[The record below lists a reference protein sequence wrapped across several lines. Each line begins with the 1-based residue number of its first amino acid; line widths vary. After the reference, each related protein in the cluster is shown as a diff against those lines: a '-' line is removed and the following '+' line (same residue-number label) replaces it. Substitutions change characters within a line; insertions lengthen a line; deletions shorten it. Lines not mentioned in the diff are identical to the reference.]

1 MLESEV
7 RINKLLQDEGARRYI
22 VTRLLLIYP
31 EDLSEAA
38 GRFVQRWIEG
48 RDQLRSNVAPEDEGM
63 PLPATA
69 PSLASDQASTPLLPL
84 FLGAPRPRC
93 AASIPEVSY
102 LALVRWAASPNASME
117 ELAQR
122 HGISATLFYR
132 YLVKAFAL
140 MGVARDHRPGG
151 WERRCAEALRL
162 LRAP

>member
-38 GRFVQRWIEG
+38 CRFVQRWIERRNEMRG
-48 RDQLRSNVAPEDEGM
+48 AGGQEDEGAA
-63 PLPATA
+63 LPARA
-69 PSLASDQASTPLLPL
+69 PSETPGGPPLLPL
-84 FLGAPRPRC
+84 FLGASRPGC
-93 AASIPEVSY
+93 ATSVPDAAY
-102 LALVRWAASPNASME
+102 LAIVRWASSPNASLE
-117 ELAQR
+117 GLAR
-122 HGISATLFYR
+122 EHGISATLFYR